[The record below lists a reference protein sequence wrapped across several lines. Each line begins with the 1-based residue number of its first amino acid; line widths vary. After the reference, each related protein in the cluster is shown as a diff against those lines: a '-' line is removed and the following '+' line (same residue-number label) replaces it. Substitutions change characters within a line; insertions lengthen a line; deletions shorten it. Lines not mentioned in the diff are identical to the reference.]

1 MHCFAH
7 YMLWYSH
14 WKASAYFFL
23 MAVAS
28 QFLLALSEM
37 LCYSALK
44 LYQEIGEHMPLHP
57 MLERVTER
65 VIERSALSRRRYL
78 DRMASAKS
86 QGPARAHL
94 SCSGQAHAFAAAGP
108 DQNRLA
114 EASVGNLGI
123 VTAYND
129 MLSAHQ
135 PFERYPTL
143 IRDAVRAAGGT
154 AQVAGGVPAMC
165 DGVTQGE
172 AGMELSLFSRD
183 VIALATGVAL
193 SHNTFDAAVY
203 LGVCDKIVPGLII
216 AAQSFGHMPAVFLPA
231 GPMVSGLPN
240 DEKAKV
246 RQRFAEGKATRE
258 ELLAAEMAAYHGPGT
273 CTFYGTAN
281 TNQMLM
287 EFMGLHLPGSSF
299 VNPNTDLRDAL
310 TVEGAKRALSL
321 SALGNHYT
329 PVCDVL
335 DEKAFVNGIVGL
347 NATGGSTNLLIH
359 LIAMARAGGII
370 LDWEDFCDLSEVT
383 PLIARVYPNG
393 MADVNQ
399 FHAAGGLGFMIG
411 QLLSAGL
418 LHDDTKT
425 VAGEGLENYTTEP
438 KLVDGVL
445 NWTPGTG
452 ESLNAG
458 ILRPASEPFQDSGGL
473 SRLVGS
479 LGTGVMKVSAVAP
492 EHRVV
497 EAPCRVF
504 HDQDAVK
511 AAFKA
516 GEFTGDTII
525 VVRFQGPKANGMP
538 ELHSLTPL
546 MGIMQGRG
554 QKVALV
560 TDGRMSGASGR
571 VPSAIHVCPEALDGG
586 PIAQLCDGDILRV
599 DAEAGVLQIIT
610 EGVLDR
616 PHATPDLENSTWGV
630 GRELFS
636 MFRGAVGS
644 ANTGATVFGDF

>member
-1 MHCFAH
+1 
-7 YMLWYSH
+7 
-14 WKASAYFFL
+14 
-23 MAVAS
+23 
-28 QFLLALSEM
+28 
-37 LCYSALK
+37 
-44 LYQEIGEHMPLHP
+44 MPLHP
-57 MLERVTER
+57 MLARVTAR
-65 VIERSALSRRRYL
+65 VIERSGPSRRRYL
-78 DRMASAKS
+78 DRMATAKS
-86 QGPARAHL
+86 HGPARAHL
-94 SCSGQAHAFAAAGP
+94 SCSGQAHAFAAAGS
-108 DQNRLA
+108 DQGRLA
-114 EASVGNLGI
+114 EAAVGNLGI

-183 VIALATGVAL
+183 VIALAAGVGL
-193 SHNTFDAAVY
+193 SHNTFDAVVY

-216 AAQSFGHMPAVFLPA
+216 AAQSFGHIPAVFLPA
-231 GPMVSGLPN
+231 GPMLSGLPN

-246 RQRFAEGKATRE
+246 RQRFAAGEATRQ

-287 EFMGLHLPGSSF
+287 EFMGLHLPGASF

-383 PLIARVYPNG
+383 PLLARVYPNG
-393 MADVNQ
+393 LADVNQ

-411 QLLSAGL
+411 QLLNAGL
-418 LHDDTKT
+418 LHDDTQT
-425 VAGEGLENYTTEP
+425 IAGKGLEHYTAEP
-438 KLVDGVL
+438 KLVDGTL
-445 NWTPGTG
+445 SWTPGTAQ
-452 ESLNAG
+452 SLNTG
-458 ILRPASEPFQDSGGL
+458 ILRPATEPFQETGGL
-473 SRLVGS
+473 SRLVGT
-479 LGTGVMKVSAVAP
+479 LGTGVMKISAVAP

-504 HDQDAVK
+504 QDQDEVK

-516 GEFTGDTII
+516 GEFQGDVII

-546 MGIMQGRG
+546 LGILQGRG
-554 QKVALV
+554 HKVALV
-560 TDGRMSGASGR
+560 TDGRMSGASGKI
-571 VPSAIHVCPEALDGG
+571 PSAIHVCPEALDGG
-586 PIAQLCDGDILRV
+586 PIAQLQDGDMLRV
-599 DAEAGVLQIIT
+599 DAIAGVLEILT

-616 PHATPDLENSTWGV
+616 PLATADLGANTWGV

-636 MFRGAVGS
+636 TFRGAVGS